1 MRGDGN
7 VNLNFISSLQPG
19 SAAEQSMQCFLEQLS
34 GKESQAKV
42 KDVSDCG
49 MMAQDKEKRKRKKK
63 GSFPIK

>member
-19 SAAEQSMQCFLEQLS
+19 CAAEQSMQCFLEQLS
-34 GKESQAKV
+34 GRESQAKV

-63 GSFPIK
+63 KDYFL